1 MRLTTFS
8 DYSLRV
14 MIYLGTCDEPRVPV
28 GEIAEAYAISKN
40 HLMKVILFLADE
52 GYIETTR
59 GRNGGV
65 RLLMQPERVRVGK
78 LLRKSEAGT
87 ALVECFVPEESSCRI
102 QPSCRLRGALREA
115 QKAFYAVLDTYTL
128 ADLLRNRSALA
139 PLLEI
144 AAPPPANRNR

>member
-1 MRLTTFS
+1 
-8 DYSLRV
+8 
-14 MIYLGTCDEPRVPV
+14 
-28 GEIAEAYAISKN
+28 
-40 HLMKVILFLADE
+40 MKVILFLADE